1 MEVGHKQKQ
10 LTFELIL
17 SIPDGLINWTPD
29 CRETSAT
36 PYFSYHTIHQSQ
48 GFCPI
53 KYYPQTKTPFPRRLV
68 LLTRPDSEK
77 PLVNNSCKVS
87 LFNSFKLNL
96 SLFLLL
102 SFLSLSVPFLL
113 YLWDDLDLIKRKDFE
128 VRYLVSG
135 HSVSFLL
142 WWELRCCSVVT
153 L

>member
-1 MEVGHKQKQ
+1 M
-10 LTFELIL
+10 
-17 SIPDGLINWTPD
+17 
-29 CRETSAT
+29 
-36 PYFSYHTIHQSQ
+36 
-48 GFCPI
+48 
-53 KYYPQTKTPFPRRLV
+53 

-113 YLWDDLDLIKRKDFE
+113 YLWDDLELIKRKDFE
-128 VRYLVSG
+128 VRYLASG